1 MQNKTHDK
9 NANGVL
15 GEILVFY
22 KRGRVM
28 KKIEKHCP
36 RVYHPMKVV

>member
-1 MQNKTHDK
+1 MKK
-9 NANGVL
+9 NANGVFI
-15 GEILVFY
+15 GGREILVFY

-28 KKIEKHCP
+28 KKVEKHCP